1 MGKLDSLLTYEEAV
15 QRFEYDPLTGFLRSR
30 SPNSRSW
37 VTKPNMFGYLC
48 ISYKGKLIRCHR
60 IVWLL
65 HKRKWPKHQIDHI
78 NRNRSD
84 NRIENLR
91 DVPRRIN
98 SANKINN
105 ARMVGTTWHPDKKKW
120 KAKIQVNNKSIH
132 LGYFNTQEEA
142 SQRYQQEVELICAT
156 LPQH

>member
-30 SPNSRSW
+30 NDHRW
-37 VTKPNMFGYLC
+37 VSVPQTNGYLC
-48 ISYKGKLIRCHR
+48 IFHNGKRFRCHR

-65 HKRKWPKHQIDHI
+65 HKGEWPKHQIDHI
-78 NRNRSD
+78 NRNKLD

-98 SANKINN
+98 SANKSNN
-105 ARMVGTTWHPDKKKW
+105 ASMVGTTWHPKKRKW

-156 LPQH
+156 LPQR

>member
-1 MGKLDSLLTYEEAV
+1 MGQLDHLLTYEQAV
-15 QRFEYDPLTGFLRSR
+15 ERFEYDPLTGFLRSR
-30 SPNSRSW
+30 NDHRW
-37 VTKPNMFGYLC
+37 VSVPQTNGYLC
-48 ISYKGKLIRCHR
+48 ILHEGKRFRCHR

-65 HKRKWPKHQIDHI
+65 HKGEWPKHQIDHI
-78 NRNRSD
+78 NRNKLD

-98 SANKINN
+98 CANKSNN
-105 ARMVGTTWHPDKKKW
+105 AKMIGTTWHPDKRKW

-142 SQRYQQEVELICAT
+142 AQRYQQEVQLICAT
-156 LPQH
+156 LPQR

>member
-30 SPNSRSW
+30 NDHRW
-37 VTKPNMFGYLC
+37 VSVPQTNGYLC
-48 ISYKGKLIRCHR
+48 ILHKGVRFRCHR
-60 IVWLL
+60 VVWLL
-65 HKRKWPKHQIDHI
+65 HKGEWPKHQIDHI
-78 NRNRSD
+78 NRNKLD

-98 SANKINN
+98 SANKSNN
-105 ARMVGTTWHPDKKKW
+105 ARMVGTTWHPEKKKW

-156 LPQH
+156 LPQR

>member
-1 MGKLDSLLTYEEAV
+1 MIKKLDSLLTYKEALE
-15 QRFEYDPLTGFLRSR
+15 RFDYDPLTGFLRSR
-30 SPNSRSW
+30 NDHRW
-37 VTKPNMFGYLC
+37 VSVPQTNGYLC
-48 ISYKGKLIRCHR
+48 ISHKGKRFRCHR

-65 HKRKWPKHQIDHI
+65 HKGEWPKHQIDHI
-78 NRNRSD
+78 NRNKLD

-98 SANKINN
+98 CANKSNN
-105 ARMVGTTWHPDKKKW
+105 ARMVGTTWHPDKRKW

-142 SQRYQQEVELICAT
+142 AQRYQQEVQLICAT
-156 LPQH
+156 LPQR